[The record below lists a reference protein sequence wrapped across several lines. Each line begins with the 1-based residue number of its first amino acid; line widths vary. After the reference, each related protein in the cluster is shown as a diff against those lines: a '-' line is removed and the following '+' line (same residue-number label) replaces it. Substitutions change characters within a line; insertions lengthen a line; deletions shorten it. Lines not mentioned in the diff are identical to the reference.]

1 MGKYL
6 VKPILK
12 EQEVLIDTPEGYLR
26 VTAGMNDMTGEG
38 SLILSEAYEYAKPG
52 DDVPSNEEQVPLAK
66 VRITSKERALTIA
79 RVLVELA
86 SKMREWEDDNEDC
99 DKDCV
104 DCDTCEH
111 REVCLSEDEEDDD
124 NG

>member
-26 VTAGMNDMTGEG
+26 VTAGMNDLTGEG
-38 SLILSEAYEYAKPG
+38 SLILSEAYEYVKPG
-52 DDVPSNEEQVPLAK
+52 DDVPNNEEQVPLAK
-66 VRITSKERALTIA
+66 VRITSKERALALA
-79 RVLVELA
+79 RVLLELA
-86 SKMREWEDDNEDC
+86 SKMREWEDDDE
-99 DKDCV
+99 DCV

-111 REVCLSEDEEDDD
+111 REICQAEDEEDDD

>member
-38 SLILSEAYEYAKPG
+38 SLILSEAYEYAEPG
-52 DDVPSNEEQVPLAK
+52 ADVPNDEEQVPLAK
-66 VRITSKERALTIA
+66 VRITSKERALTLA
-79 RVLVELA
+79 RVLLKLA
-86 SKMREWEDDNEDC
+86 SKMREWEDNDEDC
-99 DKDCV
+99 DEDCI
-104 DCDTCEH
+104 DRDTCEH
-111 REVCLSEDEEDDD
+111 KEVCLSEDKEDDD

>member
-1 MGKYL
+1 MSKYL

-52 DDVPSNEEQVPLAK
+52 DDVSSNEERVPLAK

-79 RVLVELA
+79 RVMLELA
-86 SKMREWEDDNEDC
+86 SKMREWEDDDEDC
-99 DKDCV
+99 DEDCI

-111 REVCLSEDEEDDD
+111 REVCLSEDEEDDN